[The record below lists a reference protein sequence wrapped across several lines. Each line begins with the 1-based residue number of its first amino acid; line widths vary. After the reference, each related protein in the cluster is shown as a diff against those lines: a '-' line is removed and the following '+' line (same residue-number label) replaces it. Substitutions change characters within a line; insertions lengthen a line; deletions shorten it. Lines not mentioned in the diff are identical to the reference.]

1 MVIRIGG
8 IVMRRHR
15 RRDYSPMF
23 IVGAAIALVGAITI
37 ITVLRVQLIMLLI
50 GIILLAAGLFIT
62 QIK

>member
-1 MVIRIGG
+1 
-8 IVMRRHR
+8 
-15 RRDYSPMF
+15 MF
-23 IVGAAIALVGAITI
+23 IVGASIALVGAITI